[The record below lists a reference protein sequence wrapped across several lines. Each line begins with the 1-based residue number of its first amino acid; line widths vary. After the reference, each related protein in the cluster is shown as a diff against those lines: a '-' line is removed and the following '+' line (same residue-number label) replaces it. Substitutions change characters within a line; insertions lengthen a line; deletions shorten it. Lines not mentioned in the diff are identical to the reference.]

1 MMNLNANGKHQSR
14 AIKLA
19 DEEGEADNAENGAA
33 ESSIQMVQDSD
44 QLEMEAQFQ
53 ILKDQLDAADAGTN
67 TSDRVRRLLDK
78 NEAFYAEAR
87 RVREQSFRT

>member
-1 MMNLNANGKHQSR
+1 
-14 AIKLA
+14 
-19 DEEGEADNAENGAA
+19 
-33 ESSIQMVQDSD
+33 
-44 QLEMEAQFQ
+44 MEAQFQ

-87 RVREQSFRT
+87 RVREQSVRT